1 MLNLHNIA
9 LNHGENTLL
18 EGVNIR
24 LDAGSFC
31 TVIGENGCG
40 KSTLLRCIAG
50 LHAPL
55 TGAITLNERTLG
67 DWQIKSLAK
76 VRAFVNQ
83 HNQVQ
88 FAFLTEEILQLGR
101 INQTETL
108 AQSTALICQVAEQL
122 SIAHLFGR
130 DVRTLSGGERQRVF
144 IAKALVQLLPTTFI
158 ETTEGASM
166 DVHKKKHGDS
176 AAKLLDG
183 KLLLLDEPTSALD
196 FRFQKAM
203 MDVIKTLCQQGLSVM
218 CVSHDINLVL
228 PYASE
233 VILLANGRCLAQGRV
248 ADVITATNLQQCF
261 GVMPK
266 LIPQPDGVPYITH

>member
-9 LNHGENTLL
+9 INHGENTLL
-18 EGVNIR
+18 EGVNIQ
-24 LDAGSFC
+24 LNAGSFC
-31 TVIGENGCG
+31 TIIGENGCG

-67 DWQIKSLAK
+67 DWQVKSLAK

-144 IAKALVQLLPTTFI
+144 IAKALVQLLPATLI
-158 ETTEGASM
+158 EKTEGASM
-166 DVHKKKHGDS
+166 DVQNNRHGDG
-176 AAKLLDG
+176 AKKRLDG

-203 MDVIKTLCQQGLSVM
+203 MDVIKTLCQHGLSVM

>member
-1 MLNLHNIA
+1 MLNLLNIT
-9 LNHGENTLL
+9 LKHGDLTLL
-18 EGVNIR
+18 EGLNIQ
-24 LDAGSFC
+24 LQPGCFT

-50 LHAPL
+50 LHGQFSGSV
-55 TGAITLNERTLG
+55 TFNKRTLG
-67 DWQIKSLAK
+67 DWQTKSLAK

-88 FAFLTEEILQLGR
+88 FAFLTEEVLQLGR
-101 INQTETL
+101 MNQTETL
-108 AQSTALICQVAEQL
+108 AQRTALICQVAEQL
-122 SIAHLFGR
+122 SIGHLFGR

-144 IAKALVQLLPTTFI
+144 IAKALVQLLPNANA
-158 ETTEGASM
+158 ETHGSNAIDASS
-166 DVHKKKHGDS
+166 HGD
-176 AAKLLDG
+176 ANGEKPFDG

-196 FRFQKAM
+196 FRFQKAL
-203 MDVIKTLCQQGLSVM
+203 MDVVKSLCQQGLSVM

-233 VILLANGRCLAQGRV
+233 VILLANGRCLAQGSA
-248 ADVITATNLQQCF
+248 ADVITAQNLQQCF
-261 GVMPK
+261 GVIPK